1 MGKGA
6 QMKIQKTNKQYGAL
20 GSIKILAERKVSYSE
35 LDIDVDDNTFHKIAK
50 AGLIE
55 IKRDKKALFNY
66 ALLKA
71 FEEFC
76 GNGSS

>member
-1 MGKGA
+1 
-6 QMKIQKTNKQYGAL
+6 MKIQKTNEHINKPL
-20 GSIKILAERKVSYSE
+20 GVIKILAEREIPYVAMD
-35 LDIDVDDNTFHKIAK
+35 LDVDDNTFDKIAK

-66 ALLKA
+66 AITKA

-76 GNGSS
+76 ETHGNKSS

>member
-1 MGKGA
+1 
-6 QMKIQKTNKQYGAL
+6 MKIQKKNSQHKPL
-20 GSIKILAERKVSYSE
+20 GCIKILAEREVPYVE
-35 LDIDVDDNTFHKIAK
+35 MDIDVDDNTFNKIAK

-71 FEEFC
+71 LEEFC
-76 GNGSS
+76 HQHGNGDS